1 MKKIFTTF
9 ALYNRKANESMFAIF
24 EKVPEENLSKDVGTF
39 FKSTLGVAAHIVQSD
54 ANWLKRFGA
63 SFPAYASVSGGALDR
78 FNEAAVKEATA
89 AGSKKLFALRK
100 DLDAVIE
107 RFAAELR
114 EEDFEKPLVFKN
126 MKGEE
131 QRKVFWPAIL
141 HMFNHAT
148 HHRGQIADILDRSGV
163 SNDFSGLLAYL

>member
-9 ALYNRKANESMFAIF
+9 ALYNRRANESMYAIF

-39 FKSTLGVAAHIVQSD
+39 FKSTLGVAAHIVQAD
-54 ANWLKRFGA
+54 ANWLRRFGT
-63 SFPAYASVSGGALDR
+63 SFLAYSSISGGVLDR

-107 RFAAELR
+107 RFAAELKA
-114 EEDFEKPLVFKN
+114 EDFEKQVVFKN

-131 QRKVFWPAIL
+131 QRKIFWQAVL

-163 SNDFSGLLAYL
+163 SNDFSGLLGYM